1 MKTFFKYF
9 GAAFGIAFLICS
21 IYVVNLFSSK
31 SFSLDHYLAKEL
43 MVSLFDSPEF
53 LTYIG
58 AFDFLNP
65 ITKHNSKLSNDS
77 LEDAEESHI
86 DTLKHLQVLN
96 SYEDDALTEEQI
108 IELGRQANLEELRQ
122 NRNRRL
128 EETDWT
134 QNPDVPE
141 ATRERWRE
149 YRQALRDITINNST
163 VFGVTWPEPPA

>member
-1 MKTFFKYF
+1 M
-9 GAAFGIAFLICS
+9 IPEDLQ
-21 IYVVNLFSSK
+21 NLT
-31 SFSLDHYLAKEL
+31 D
-43 MVSLFDSPEF
+43 
-53 LTYIG
+53 
-58 AFDFLNP
+58 
-65 ITKHNSKLSNDS
+65 
-77 LEDAEESHI
+77 
-86 DTLKHLQVLN
+86 
-96 SYEDDALTEEQI
+96 EQI

-163 VFGVTWPEPPA
+163 VFGVTWPEPPV

>member
-1 MKTFFKYF
+1 MEPF
-9 GAAFGIAFLICS
+9 
-21 IYVVNLFSSK
+21 V
-31 SFSLDHYLAKEL
+31 
-43 MVSLFDSPEF
+43 PEDLRD
-53 LTYIG
+53 LT
-58 AFDFLNP
+58 D
-65 ITKHNSKLSNDS
+65 
-77 LEDAEESHI
+77 E
-86 DTLKHLQVLN
+86 QV
-96 SYEDDALTEEQI
+96 
-108 IELGRQANLEELRQ
+108 IELARQADLEELRQ

>member
-1 MKTFFKYF
+1 MEPF
-9 GAAFGIAFLICS
+9 I
-21 IYVVNLFSSK
+21 
-31 SFSLDHYLAKEL
+31 
-43 MVSLFDSPEF
+43 PEDLRD
-53 LTYIG
+53 LT
-58 AFDFLNP
+58 D
-65 ITKHNSKLSNDS
+65 
-77 LEDAEESHI
+77 E
-86 DTLKHLQVLN
+86 QV
-96 SYEDDALTEEQI
+96 

-122 NRNRRL
+122 LRNRRL

>member
-1 MKTFFKYF
+1 M
-9 GAAFGIAFLICS
+9 I
-21 IYVVNLFSSK
+21 
-31 SFSLDHYLAKEL
+31 
-43 MVSLFDSPEF
+43 PEDLRD
-53 LTYIG
+53 LT
-58 AFDFLNP
+58 D
-65 ITKHNSKLSNDS
+65 
-77 LEDAEESHI
+77 E
-86 DTLKHLQVLN
+86 QV
-96 SYEDDALTEEQI
+96 

-163 VFGVTWPEPPA
+163 VFGVTWPEQPA